1 MTFIQQTTAA
11 KDRFRHRMGHL
22 QENFFEL
29 LSRSMAFKPMKDVKS
44 FVSQFILP
52 EKNID
57 IDALRE
63 NIRNLKEMQLL
74 FEEVQKQAAAL
85 ETIRQTYDN
94 ILQIEEQILVIDIL
108 LKIAEA
114 ESNKENQ
121 AGKEKQIAQEKQ
133 KKVQN
138 EIDAQ
143 TTQDDIESLEKQ
155 NNNVQIALNSGEK
168 ALLLSTIQSEID
180 RKKRDRAKLADD
192 IKKRKE
198 HLNRIRLAKR
208 LLGKNLPDYGNDL
221 RVLEADSMDVQDRI
235 DLVVDLENRF
245 QIAAQNMQEQLSD
258 AAARKKV
265 LSEALSRLSIEI
277 NDLKHNRITYDQNVI
292 ALKEAIEQEFR
303 TRGIAS
309 EVRIF
314 ADLLEISDSRW
325 QNAVEGYLNTQR
337 FHIIVEPQ
345 YYDIAADVYDRN
357 KAKIHTTAIVNTAE
371 LCFDFGLLNGFRH
384 WYVLQHWDEFEDQN
398 KPFISYMEFD
408 RHFEGDI

>member
-1 MTFIQQTTAA
+1 M
-11 KDRFRHRMGHL
+11 
-22 QENFFEL
+22 
-29 LSRSMAFKPMKDVKS
+29 
-44 FVSQFILP
+44 
-52 EKNID
+52 
-57 IDALRE
+57 
-63 NIRNLKEMQLL
+63 
-74 FEEVQKQAAAL
+74 
-85 ETIRQTYDN
+85 
-94 ILQIEEQILVIDIL
+94 
-108 LKIAEA
+108 
-114 ESNKENQ
+114 
-121 AGKEKQIAQEKQ
+121 
-133 KKVQN
+133 
-138 EIDAQ
+138 
-143 TTQDDIESLEKQ
+143 
-155 NNNVQIALNSGEK
+155 
-168 ALLLSTIQSEID
+168 
-180 RKKRDRAKLADD
+180 
-192 IKKRKE
+192 
-198 HLNRIRLAKR
+198 
-208 LLGKNLPDYGNDL
+208 
-221 RVLEADSMDVQDRI
+221 
-235 DLVVDLENRF
+235 
-245 QIAAQNMQEQLSD
+245 
-258 AAARKKV
+258 AARKKV

>member
-1 MTFIQQTTAA
+1 
-11 KDRFRHRMGHL
+11 
-22 QENFFEL
+22 
-29 LSRSMAFKPMKDVKS
+29 MKDVKS

-94 ILQIEEQILVIDIL
+94 ILHIEEQILVIDIL

-133 KKVQN
+133 KKAQN

-168 ALLLSTIQSEID
+168 ALLLSSIQSEID
-180 RKKRDRAKLADD
+180 RKKRDRAKLVDD